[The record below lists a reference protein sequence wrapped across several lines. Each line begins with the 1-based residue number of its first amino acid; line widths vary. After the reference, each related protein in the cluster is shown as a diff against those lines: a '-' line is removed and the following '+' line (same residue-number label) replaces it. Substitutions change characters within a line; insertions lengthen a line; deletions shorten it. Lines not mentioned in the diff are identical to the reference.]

1 MEFLAIVEKWAENRS
16 IARAWPDTLR
26 GHVRRLSEAV
36 ELSNSLLAGLGG
48 PSYKSIQNE
57 KLESPGCHIIIPHVL
72 DDDVR

>member
-36 ELSNSLLAGLGG
+36 ESLLL
-48 PSYKSIQNE
+48 
-57 KLESPGCHIIIPHVL
+57 
-72 DDDVR
+72 R